1 MCTCNCEKGKDI
13 LYKHKFLKE
22 SCLNEKKAL
31 IYYLFVYFSVGK
43 SERHVRFEKAGEE
56 QKHESNSE
64 EEEDEGP
71 TTLQARLLRLAGQA
85 KGDKTSEMVN
95 CVLVKAY

>member
-1 MCTCNCEKGKDI
+1 M
-13 LYKHKFLKE
+13 
-22 SCLNEKKAL
+22 
-31 IYYLFVYFSVGK
+31 
-43 SERHVRFEKAGEE
+43 RFEKAGEE

-95 CVLVKAY
+95 CVMVKAY